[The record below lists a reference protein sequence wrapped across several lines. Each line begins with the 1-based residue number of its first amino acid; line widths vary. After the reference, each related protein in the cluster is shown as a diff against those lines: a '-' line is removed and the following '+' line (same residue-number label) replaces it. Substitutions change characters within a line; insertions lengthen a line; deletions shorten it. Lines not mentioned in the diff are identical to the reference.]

1 MKLFKPKKLALWF
14 VGAGV
19 CHLSPLYLNLLRL
32 GLVWNPHSITIY
44 IHDNLHWLQTIFLS
58 LTLSKSIYFLL
69 LIIFFL
75 NYFSFITQLSFSSF
89 FFFFIFLYLY
99 YFVFLSFS
107 FLFLLIYIYFFIIEF
122 LVILKFLNVFYFSS
136 ILV

>member
-89 FFFFIFLYLY
+89 FFFFHFLISLL
-99 YFVFLSFS
+99 FCFSLLFIPFS
-107 FLFLLIYIYFFIIEF
+107 FDIYIFFHYRV
-122 LVILKFLNVFYFSS
+122 LSYS
-136 ILV
+136 